1 MTAVIRRADAVRQAW
16 TMISSSMR
24 PSLMSPGAVDCNMK
38 TAREAVVSKMD
49 RDDGG
54 SESGVRTIFVSYRLA
69 NRYARLLI
77 RIVHTHSLRDLD
89 AEPFCRVSSVPSHRS
104 HRSQKREREREKDE
118 I

>member
-69 NRYARLLI
+69 NGYARLLI

-89 AEPFCRVSSVPSHRS
+89 AEPFLRLVGDIAYKIPR
-104 HRSQKREREREKDE
+104 RKMQDAPKKRENK
-118 I
+118 